1 MATADSE
8 ITGGRYRLN
17 RSKLASEIV
26 PEQVLP
32 KVLNTFDG
40 ISLYVYIIFFINA
53 SAIIALGGWS
63 TTQFQILGVIVFMIP
78 SAMAV
83 AELGG
88 VWPAEGGIY
97 VWASKTMPGPVAF
110 FGGFFSWAPIILNAA
125 THPAVI
131 LALIELAFPSFA
143 PNTTA
148 SVLLY
153 LVFMWIPICIAL
165 MKLRV
170 SRNAAN
176 TVFVYYMAIV
186 ALVVGVGIYIAV
198 SHGQP
203 ANPVHPH
210 MFTTFNFAIYGSYF
224 GLILLNF
231 LGVEAPFNMG
241 AEVINAR
248 RTLLRTVVWGSA
260 IIVVAYIFVTT
271 AILLATPVKSINA
284 AAGALQVLDE
294 GIHSPVFIKIIALSM
309 IAVIIMADVTYQQT
323 FSRLLYVSG
332 LERHLPRIFTH
343 INPRTKNPVTAL
355 LFTGALTS
363 VVIIV
368 FYSQSSLQNTFLI
381 LQGALTVTWLIAG
394 LFFFIPVPLARKMYR
409 ERYSERFW
417 RIPGGFTG
425 ALIVVGV
432 GLIASC
438 VGIYY
443 TLIESFSSSISKT
456 TWTASV
462 AGVVGGLAVLA
473 GLAYI
478 SGSRSGRKTSEEELL
493 ASLIP
498 GSGNSTTAAN
508 DNPRGASS

>member
-1 MATADSE
+1 MTTADSE
-8 ITGGRYRLN
+8 ITGGRPRPT
-17 RSKLASEIV
+17 RTRLASEIV

-32 KVLNTFDG
+32 KVLSTFDG

-63 TTQFQILGVIVFMIP
+63 TTQFQILGVLVFMIP

-97 VWASKTMPGPVAF
+97 VWASKTMPGWLAF

-125 THPAVI
+125 VHPAVI
-131 LALIELAFPSFA
+131 LALIELAFPSFS
-143 PNTTA
+143 PNTTE

-153 LVFMWIPICIAL
+153 LVFMWIPVCIAL
-165 MKLRV
+165 MKLRL

-176 TVFVYYMAIV
+176 AVFVYYMA
-186 ALVVGVGIYIAV
+186 LVLLVIAVGIYVAV
-198 SHGQP
+198 SHGGP
-203 ANPVHPH
+203 VNPVHPH

-241 AEVINAR
+241 AEVIQAR
-248 RTLLRTVVWGSA
+248 RTLLRTVFWGSA
-260 IIVVAYIFVTT
+260 IIIAAYLFVTT
-271 AILLATPVKSINA
+271 TVLLATPIKNINA

-294 GIHSPVFIKIIALSM
+294 GIHSHVFIKIIALTM
-309 IAVIIMADVTYQQT
+309 IAVILMADVTYQQT

-343 INPRTKNPVTAL
+343 INARTKNPVPAL
-355 LFTGALTS
+355 LFTGALSS

-381 LQGALTVTWLIAG
+381 LQGALTVTWVIAG
-394 LFFFIPVPLARKMYR
+394 LFFFVPVPLARRMYR
-409 ERYSERFW
+409 ARYSERFW
-417 RIPGGFTG
+417 RIPGGFPGMLT
-425 ALIVVGV
+425 VVGI
-432 GLIASC
+432 GLIASL

-443 TLIESFSSSISKT
+443 TLIEPFSSSISKS

-462 AGVVGGLAVLA
+462 AGTVGAFIILAAVI
-473 GLAYI
+473 YI
-478 SGSRSGRKTSEEELL
+478 TGSRSGRKTSEEELL

-498 GSGNSTTAAN
+498 ASENPPTTAS
-508 DNPRGASS
+508 DEVSGPS

>member
-8 ITGGRYRLN
+8 ITGSRSRRN
-17 RSKLASEIV
+17 RSRLASEIV

-32 KVLNTFDG
+32 KVLSTFDG
-40 ISLYVYIIFFINA
+40 IALYVYIIFFINA

-63 TTQFQILGVIVFMIP
+63 TTQFQILGVLVFMIP

-97 VWASKTMPGPVAF
+97 VWASKTMPGWLAF

-125 THPAVI
+125 THPAIV
-131 LALIELAFPSFA
+131 LALIELAFPSFQ
-143 PNTTA
+143 PSTTE
-148 SVLLY
+148 SILLY

-176 TVFVYYMAIV
+176 TVFVYYMALVVLVI
-186 ALVVGVGIYIAV
+186 VVGVSIAV
-198 SHGQP
+198 SHGHP

-210 MFTTFNFAIYGSYF
+210 MFTTFNFAIYGSFF

-241 AEVINAR
+241 AEVIEAR
-248 RTLLRTVVWGSA
+248 RTLLRTVLWGSV
-260 IIVVAYIFVTT
+260 IIVAAYLFVTT

-284 AAGALQVLDE
+284 PAGALQVLDE
-294 GIHSPVFIKIIALSM
+294 GIHSQLFIKIIALSM
-309 IAVIIMADVTYQQT
+309 IAVILMADVTYQQT

-363 VVIIV
+363 VVILV

-394 LFFFIPVPLARKMYR
+394 IFFFVPVPLARRMYH
-409 ERYSERFW
+409 ERYGERFW
-417 RIPGGFTG
+417 RIPGGFAG
-425 ALIVVGV
+425 ALITVGI
-432 GLIASC
+432 GLLASL

-443 TLIESFSSSISKT
+443 TLIEPFSPSISKA

-462 AGVVGGLAVLA
+462 AGMVGALVLLAAVIYVA
-473 GLAYI
+473 
-478 SGSRSGRKTSEEELL
+478 GSRSGRKTSEEELL

-498 GSGNSTTAAN
+498 ASENPAATPN
-508 DNPRGASS
+508 DEVGGPS